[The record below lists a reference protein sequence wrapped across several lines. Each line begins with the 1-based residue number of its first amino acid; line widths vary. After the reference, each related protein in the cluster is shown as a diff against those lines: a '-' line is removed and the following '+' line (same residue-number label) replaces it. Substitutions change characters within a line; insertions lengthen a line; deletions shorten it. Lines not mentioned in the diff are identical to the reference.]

1 MAVTPDGRIFAPI
14 FAGQTTDDPAVVA
27 AMAANPNT
35 RFHPEYIMSHGGTW
49 KDPFTGTRV
58 GGVQDFF
65 GITSATGPGLS
76 PEMAARFNWNGEP
89 INLDGTPREPMR
101 VNTNITRTIGDT
113 SSFADVAQE
122 YYDRN
127 IARHLAREE
136 AYLFRDSLEAQGIP
150 IGAGG
155 VSHTQVPAGG
165 GTSGLAALARGYGEG
180 EMNPFEILA
189 RTIEM
194 AQEIGATLNEGA
206 LTRDEV
212 VGWATDIQNAGGVA
226 SKARWDMLA
235 GIRSAILRWRVGKQ
249 AIFDHYPE
257 IAAAGITVDEIEPVI
272 GVGGDLNAFLTNL
285 GTDVITSTNDAA
297 EGLIADIADSF
308 PWAVEL
314 GFMDLIKGLVIDGA
328 GAEQIIAEVRQSSPY
343 QQRFP
348 GMIGPDGI
356 RRYRTEGEYLT
367 AVEGYRG
374 VLQDFGEYDRAT
386 DTPMSYVAFMDA
398 GIDAN
403 ELKDRFGTFRAIQ
416 AGSQQLKDA
425 FFVYAGMTVGDED
438 LYQAV
443 VSPQF
448 REELTNEYDVTVANG
463 TLDYDTFI
471 ERARQ
476 TSTAAVVKTLETL
489 ASRNATTGTMVS
501 RIMSMDPVYGRSLI
515 ASLFTGGD
523 TAATNRTLTLA
534 ELTEA
539 FSAAVMGSAAT
550 EAGWVIPTKDRLE
563 EFRAAGIEAS
573 TLHTLYESMKLR
585 TPALAGMVS
594 RTGRGSEFGQEMVEQ
609 SFLGESRELGYAQ
622 SAEAALGARGGGF
635 SATQEGRRFA
645 QRGRSLR

>member
-1 MAVTPDGRIFAPI
+1 MAIDAITGRVFAPV
-14 FAGQTTDDPAVVA
+14 FKDQQTAEVVPPGHPLYDRSEAGLMAWRSSDPNA
-27 AMAANPNT
+27 ADGGMPPL
-35 RFHPEYIMSHGGTW
+35 HPEYLASHGGSGPDGVPGRV
-49 KDPFTGTRV
+49 DPRTGEWMEDWSNVTSFWSVDEALMARKPVGIPTADPNATTASSPLTTGT
-58 GGVQDFF
+58 GF
-65 GITSATGPGLS
+65 
-76 PEMAARFNWNGEP
+76 
-89 INLDGTPREPMR
+89 DG
-101 VNTNITRTIGDT
+101 
-113 SSFADVAQE
+113 
-122 YYDRN
+122 
-127 IARHLAREE
+127 
-136 AYLFRDSLEAQGIP
+136 
-150 IGAGG
+150 
-155 VSHTQVPAGG
+155 
-165 GTSGLAALARGYGEG
+165 
-180 EMNPFEILA
+180 
-189 RTIEM
+189 
-194 AQEIGATLNEGA
+194 
-206 LTRDEV
+206 
-212 VGWATDIQNAGGVA
+212 
-226 SKARWDMLA
+226 
-235 GIRSAILRWRVGKQ
+235 
-249 AIFDHYPE
+249 
-257 IAAAGITVDEIEPVI
+257 
-272 GVGGDLNAFLTNL
+272 
-285 GTDVITSTNDAA
+285 

-328 GAEQIIAEVRQSSPY
+328 GAEQIIAEVRQSSQY

-425 FFVYAGMTVGDED
+425 FFVYAGMEVGDED

-463 TLDYDTFI
+463 TLDYATFI

-523 TAATNRTLTLA
+523 TAATNRTLSLG

-550 EAGWVIPTKDRLE
+550 EAGWAIPTKDRLE